1 MRLLVTLL
9 LVFIVAAAPSRPEP
23 AVPYFTNLRDVHISQ
38 PDRQNFF
45 IVDEE
50 LWNHSRPDLADLR
63 LYNAGTPVQYS
74 LSEQRAGT
82 SSEEADAKILNL
94 GSVAGHTEFDLDA
107 QGIAE
112 YDRIR
117 LRIDAHDFVATAT
130 VSGGSAPGKATEV
143 QLTPS
148 TLYDFSKERLGSNFE
163 LKLPPSSFRYLHIK
177 LSTGIRPEQVKSAS
191 IFNLRERQAS
201 WTKVGSCSSPQTNGR
216 LTVISCTLPPKV
228 PVSRIS
234 FQIPAENLNFRRIV
248 TVEDPNA
255 VVSSGEV
262 SRVRVNRA
270 GTLVTNEDLAVNVS
284 GNYSR
289 LTIHIDNGD
298 NPPLPITAVQ
308 PLTLERRL
316 YFEPNHQS
324 TLQLYYGD
332 AMLPAPIYDYA
343 RFFHVDPSAAQAA
356 LGPGA
361 HNDQF
366 AGRPDER
373 PWSERHT
380 IILWSAMILA
390 VLVLAVLAL
399 RGLRSDRE
407 PSP

>member
-9 LVFIVAAAPSRPEP
+9 LGFIVAAAPLRPEP

-63 LYNAGTPVQYS
+63 LYDAGTPVQYS

-82 SSEEADAKILNL
+82 SSEEAEAKILNL

-117 LRIDAHDFVATAT
+117 LRIEAHDFVATAT

-148 TLYDFSKERLGSNFE
+148 TLYDFSKEQLGSNFE

-228 PVSRIS
+228 PLNRIS

-284 GNYSR
+284 GNYSQ

-298 NPPLPITAVQ
+298 NPPLPITVVQ
-308 PLTLERRL
+308 PLTLERRV
-316 YFEPNHQS
+316 YFEPSHRS

-332 AMLPAPIYDYA
+332 ARLPAPIYDYA
-343 RFFHVDPSAAQAA
+343 RFFHVDPAAAQAT
-356 LGPGA
+356 LGSGT

-366 AGRPDER
+366 AGRPDDR

-380 IILWSAMILA
+380 AILWSAMIVA

>member
-9 LVFIVAAAPSRPEP
+9 LGFIVAAAPSRPEA

-63 LYNAGTPVQYS
+63 LYDAGTPVQYS

-117 LRIDAHDFVATAT
+117 LRIDAHDFIATAT

-148 TLYDFSKERLGSNFE
+148 TLYDFSKEQLGSNFE

-177 LSTGIRPEQVKSAS
+177 LSTGIRPEQVKSAG

-228 PVSRIS
+228 PLSRIS

-248 TVEDPNA
+248 TVEDPSA

-284 GNYSR
+284 GNYGQ

-298 NPPLPITAVQ
+298 NPPLPITAIQ

-324 TLQLYYGD
+324 KFGEGYREI
-332 AMLPAPIYDYA
+332 PIMQYVESGPRGFKVIWPPSRAA
-343 RFFHVDPSAAQAA
+343 RDWQP
-356 LGPGA
+356 PK
-361 HNDQF
+361 
-366 AGRPDER
+366 RYR
-373 PWSERHT
+373 T
-380 IILWSAMILA
+380 
-390 VLVLAVLAL
+390 
-399 RGLRSDRE
+399 
-407 PSP
+407 

>member
-9 LVFIVAAAPSRPEP
+9 LGFIVAAAPSRPEP

-63 LYNAGTPVQYS
+63 LYDAGTPVQYS

-82 SSEEADAKILNL
+82 SAEEADAKILNL
-94 GSVAGHTEFDLDA
+94 GSVAGHTEFDLDV

-148 TLYDFSKERLGSNFE
+148 TLYDFSKEQLGSNFE
-163 LKLPPSSFRYLHIK
+163 LKLPPSSFRYLHIR
-177 LSTGIRPEQVKSAS
+177 LSVGIRPEQVKSAG

-216 LTVISCTLPPKV
+216 LTVVSCTLPPKV
-228 PVSRIS
+228 PLSRIS

-284 GNYSR
+284 GNYGQ

-298 NPPLPITAVQ
+298 NPPLPITVAQ
-308 PLTLERRL
+308 PLTLERRV
-316 YFEPNHQS
+316 YFEPNHRS

-332 AMLPAPIYDYA
+332 ALLPAPIYDYA
-343 RFFHVDPSAAQAA
+343 RFFHVDPSAAQAG

-380 IILWSAMILA
+380 IILWSAMVLA
-390 VLVLAVLAL
+390 VLVLAVLAV